1 GAPNELMSR
10 PVRGAWIETLPFLSR
25 AASFS
30 CRAPY
35 GARGLKPPWC
45 AASPGMQASRP
56 VRGAWIETR
65 VARRNDGPIRGRAP
79 YGARGLKLFRYP
91 EVLLGS
97 SGRAPYGA
105 RG

>member
-56 VRGAWIETR
+56 VRGAWIETPPL
-65 VARRNDGPIRGRAP
+65 VLSCHYRGSRAP
-79 YGARGLKLFRYP
+79 YGARGLKPRLWSYLAITG
-91 EVLLGS
+91 EV
-97 SGRAPYGA
+97 
-105 RG
+105 